1 MKYTALPYHCAMS
14 ERNVGLEILEGIR
27 EIKAFKRG
35 ELELKSHEL
44 SEPSSPKVDS
54 DEAEDGNSRT
64 SH

>member
-1 MKYTALPYHCAMS
+1 MS

-64 SH
+64 GH